1 MEFVRQAY
9 RAFWCEGQDL
19 SDPTVLN
26 RLVQEIEGRPA
37 TGDSGDTSL
46 IETVDQWEEEWR
58 ATGQSGVPLLIA
70 PDGGQ
75 LVGLA
80 GLNDIQQFVA

>member
-26 RLVQEIEGRPA
+26 RLAKAIESQPA
-37 TGDSGDTSL
+37 TTDSGDTL
-46 IETVDQWEEEWR
+46 PVQAVDQWEEEWR
-58 ATGQSGVPLLIA
+58 ATGQSGVPLLVA
-70 PDGGQ
+70 PDGRQ

-80 GLNDIQQFVA
+80 GDNDIQRFVT